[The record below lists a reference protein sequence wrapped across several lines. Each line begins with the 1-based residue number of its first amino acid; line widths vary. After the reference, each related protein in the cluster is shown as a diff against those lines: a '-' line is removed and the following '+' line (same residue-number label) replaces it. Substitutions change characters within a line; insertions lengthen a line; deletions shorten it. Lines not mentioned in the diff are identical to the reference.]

1 MLKFETLRKMKLK
14 YVLKHFKIKRNEYQN
29 GNKTKNV
36 RNKDHLFEMKCF
48 PSYSKIHLYD

>member
-29 GNKTKNV
+29 ANKTQNV